1 MCRLIPVFFDEI
13 FSSKNITL
21 SIRQELLV
29 EQLVLNEPN
38 QFPSEVIIYSY
49 IGRTKPLWVSLF
61 QHIDADHP
69 DFVRE
74 WRYYRDGKSWL
85 LKVTQKKKTVFWLS
99 IVKGSFRTTFYFTD
113 KAKDLIMASALS
125 DELKDQFT
133 SGESFGKIKGIT
145 IAYAKK
151 QHLAD
156 AKILI
161 DIKLRIK

>member
-1 MCRLIPVFFDEI
+1 MEP
-13 FSSKNITL
+13 
-21 SIRQELLV
+21 
-29 EQLVLNEPN
+29 LVLSDPN
-38 QFPSEVIIYSY
+38 QFPSEEVIFSH
-49 IGRTKPLWVSLF
+49 IGKTKPLWISLF
-61 QHIDADHP
+61 QHIDSDHP

-113 KAKDLIMASALS
+113 KAEELLMSSSLS

-133 SGESFGKIKGIT
+133 AGKSFGKIKGIA
-145 IAYAKK
+145 IAYSKK
-151 QHLAD
+151 QHLSD

-161 DIKLRIK
+161 NIKLRIK